1 MSENVQPAAGSSAG
15 ANGDQPGLAH
25 YEKQRQYLKELLQNR
40 KLIER
45 QLVAQEQSILQKETE
60 YLESTP
66 YGNIITGFDGYIKGS
81 TNATAQ
87 RKRTGLTDQNRIFSR
102 SSISHNPTHVCHDSH
117 FNTITPSRTDDKSV
131 AKRETDA
138 FPQPDHAD
146 AQSAAST
153 PAAPTPLSTTFA
165 KDKDSGSNH
174 PTPTSATD
182 KKGGNKKKKT
192 KKEADAE
199 DSEIDTREVKKIRTH
214 FGSRK

>member
-1 MSENVQPAAGSSAG
+1 MSENMQPVTNPNAGS
-15 ANGDQPGLAH
+15 NGDQPGIAH

-87 RKRTGLTDQNRIFSR
+87 RKRNGLVDQNRIFSR
-102 SSISHNPTHVCHDSH
+102 SSISHNPSH
-117 FNTITPSRTDDKSV
+117 
-131 AKRETDA
+131 
-138 FPQPDHAD
+138 PDHAD
-146 AQSAAST
+146 AQSTTST
-153 PAAPTPLSTTFA
+153 PAAPTPV
-165 KDKDSGSNH
+165 DKDSGSNH
-174 PTPTSATD
+174 ATPTSTTD
-182 KKGGNKKKKT
+182 KKGGSKKKKA
-192 KKEADAE
+192 KKDADAE
-199 DSEIDTREVKKIRTH
+199 DSEIDTREVKKVRTH

>member
-1 MSENVQPAAGSSAG
+1 MTENVQPITNSSAG
-15 ANGDQPGLAH
+15 SNGDQPGVAH

-87 RKRTGLTDQNRIFSR
+87 RKRNGMIDQNRIFSR
-102 SSISHNPTHVCHDSH
+102 SSISHNPSH
-117 FNTITPSRTDDKSV
+117 
-131 AKRETDA
+131 
-138 FPQPDHAD
+138 PDHAD
-146 AQSAAST
+146 AQSTTST
-153 PAAPTPLSTTFA
+153 PAAPTPI
-165 KDKDSGSNH
+165 DKDSGSNH

-182 KKGGNKKKKT
+182 KKGGSKKKKA

-199 DSEIDTREVKKIRTH
+199 DSEMDTREVKKVRTH

>member
-1 MSENVQPAAGSSAG
+1 MSENVQPATGSSAG
-15 ANGDQPGLAH
+15 TNGDQPGLAH

-102 SSISHNPTHVCHDSH
+102 SSISHNPTH
-117 FNTITPSRTDDKSV
+117 
-131 AKRETDA
+131 
-138 FPQPDHAD
+138 PDHAD

-199 DSEIDTREVKKIRTH
+199 DSEMDTREVKKIRTH

>member
-1 MSENVQPAAGSSAG
+1 MTENVQPITNSSAG
-15 ANGDQPGLAH
+15 SNGDQPGVAH

-87 RKRTGLTDQNRIFSR
+87 RKRNGMIDQNRIFSR
-102 SSISHNPTHVCHDSH
+102 SSISHNPSH
-117 FNTITPSRTDDKSV
+117 
-131 AKRETDA
+131 
-138 FPQPDHAD
+138 PDHAD
-146 AQSAAST
+146 PQSATST
-153 PAAPTPLSTTFA
+153 PAAPTPI
-165 KDKDSGSNH
+165 DKDSGSNH

-182 KKGGNKKKKT
+182 KKGGSKKKKA

-199 DSEIDTREVKKIRTH
+199 DSEMDTREVKKVRTH